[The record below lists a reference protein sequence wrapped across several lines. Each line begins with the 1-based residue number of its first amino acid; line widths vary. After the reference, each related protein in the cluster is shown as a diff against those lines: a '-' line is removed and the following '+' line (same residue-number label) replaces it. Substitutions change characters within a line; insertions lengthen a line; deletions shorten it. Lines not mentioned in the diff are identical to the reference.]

1 MGIGRGIRRAEL
13 ARELDGKQWAGH
25 DQVQFQTEV
34 RSPTVRFGVDFRFEG
49 QTLKSYTVVRPVQTG
64 NSPTEIKLVEQE
76 STVSGPY
83 WFGRAFDAPP
93 FFTYS
98 ASNKFETVQL
108 IPFMAGVAEWHR
120 DERGMYIGV
129 TLWVSLIDTFIGE
142 VIKGGEMSVSVAA
155 VNATTKSKDKAD
167 FVCVVGVDDRITLE
181 NAADSIGWN
190 GLVVL
195 SEGAFTFDSGMVR
208 ASSGTLTF
216 EGRGEDLTTITSTT
230 VMANLF
236 HGAAAINWTWKD
248 LTLDGNDVVVSSV
261 NWNAVAHGEHNMYRV
276 TVRDFTG
283 DGVSIY
289 RSAGTGRFID
299 CRFTSNTG
307 RGFYFR
313 ESDCNFFYCVFD
325 GNGGDGLRTDQT
337 NNDFIIGC
345 LFENNGGA
353 GWQVGNALTGGT
365 VSMNIYS
372 NRFINNNFGIGIA
385 HGNGSHIQGNY
396 FSGNGTSMAFGAG
409 GFGVSENNF
418 INGNLSKDT
427 TFISGSDALDQII
440 GVNVHNGSVLGGSDL
455 AGADTDAIHDNIAA
469 EISAITEKTSPIAA
483 DLALIE
489 DSAAGYDKKRVQL
502 SNLPAPDHDILS
514 TAHTDA
520 DETDTPSDAQ
530 VLTWDDPTMTVPTV
544 RGVGTQSS
552 DTPGLPSGTA
562 VGDLLICVVE
572 SQPGGTVVAT
582 GWSDA
587 PETGIQNGDN
597 NTRLTLLYRIATGTG
612 DAPTLTGWHP
622 DHVVSQIIGI
632 TTGTYD
638 SADPFGVSTQSAH
651 SGSDSSTT
659 LTFPGLTTLYKNS
672 LILGFCAAHEN
683 GTASG
688 FVNASLT
695 SLTEQIDASTTMGN
709 NGGIIGFS
717 GTMADIGATGNTTA
731 TYSTAVRQARATF
744 AISPLNPVVPAWRA
758 VVAPA
763 GGTALT
769 TKGDLHGYDT
779 GQARIPAGADDQ
791 VLTADAGE
799 ALGLKWAAAAGG
811 SPLTTKG
818 DLFGRST
825 VDARIPVGPDDQVLT
840 ADAAQALGVKWA
852 EPAAG
857 GGAGGGVLPAWED
870 WTPVWTTTGSAPSVG
885 NGSLTGRFQHVGKTV
900 HFRLQLNWG
909 STTSGGTGTYQFTLP
924 VPASSLQWTFA
935 ANCLEGGVDNDVSIG
950 LLESGSVFVVVIDD
964 GNVANSTAPF
974 TWGDTDRLVVTGT
987 YEVDTDGGGGGAI
1000 VPTNTVTVELTASE
1014 AINDAGEY
1022 VPWDQV
1028 DADSDAPAVAWNSA
1042 DPERLV
1048 AWEDG
1053 WYYVTATLEW
1063 QTTVTGD
1070 RWVRLSPSTG
1080 GSVGQQRFNIAGSN
1094 YQPTIGTSSPVYLLV
1109 GEYVRVF
1116 AGQDDGTPR
1125 NLLTGYTRAT
1135 MTLIGGG
1142 GSGLV
1147 KGDFL
1152 PGDLYLGGE
1161 IHENQSATGRTDLYA
1176 AGGDPGLITRVKTAD
1191 EGETTT
1197 TMQDDDELTFP
1208 IGANETWIMD
1218 AYLIVDGPTGGDI
1231 KVGVKGPSGVAGIFA
1246 VTGPGTTASSFENAT
1261 VNNQTEAVGTAP
1273 TGLPSGT
1280 FGVGNKTLVEVHAVI
1295 RNGATAG
1302 DVVIQWAQN
1311 TSSGTTQVLTDSY
1324 LKTVRH

>member
-64 NSPTEIKLVEQE
+64 NSPTEIKLVDQE

-155 VNATTKSKDKAD
+155 VNATTESKDKAD

-230 VMANLF
+230 VMASLF

-248 LTLDGNDVVVSSV
+248 LTLDGNDVVASSV

-276 TVRDFTG
+276 TVRDFVG

-289 RSAGTGRFID
+289 RSAGTGRFVD

-307 RGFYFR
+307 RGFYQR

-325 GNGGDGLRTDQT
+325 GNGSNGLRTDQT

-345 LFENNGGA
+345 LFEGNGSS

-365 VSMNIYS
+365 VNMNVYS
-372 NRFINNNFGIGIA
+372 NRFINNNGGIGIA
-385 HGNGSHIQGNY
+385 HGAGSHIQGNY
-396 FSGNGTSMAFGAG
+396 FIGNTTSMTFGAG

-427 TFISGSDALDQII
+427 TFIAGSDALDQLI
-440 GVNVHNGSVLGGSDL
+440 GVNVHNGSIVGGSGL

-483 DLALIE
+483 DVVLIE
-489 DSAAGYDKKRVQL
+489 DSAAGYDKKHVQL
-502 SNLPAPDHDILS
+502 SNLPSPDHDILS
-514 TAHTDA
+514 AAHTDA
-520 DETDTPSDAQ
+520 DEADVPSDAQ
-530 VLTWDDPTMTVPTV
+530 VLTWDDPTLTVPTV
-544 RGVGTQSS
+544 RGVGTSS
-552 DTPGLPSGTA
+552 EGSTPGLPSGTA
-562 VGDLLICVVE
+562 VGDLLICAIE
-572 SQPGGTVVAT
+572 SHPGGTVTAS
-582 GWSDA
+582 GWTAA
-587 PETGIQNGDN
+587 PENGIQNGDG
-597 NTRLTLLYRIATGTG
+597 NTRLTLLYRVATGTG
-612 DAPTLTGWHP
+612 DAPTLGGWN
-622 DHVVSQIIGI
+622 DHIISQIIGI

-651 SGSDSSTT
+651 SGSSSSAT

-672 LILGFCAAHEN
+672 LILGFCATHED
-683 GTASG
+683 GTASA

-695 SLTEQIDASTTMGN
+695 SLTEEIDASTITGN
-709 NGGIIGFS
+709 DGGIIGFS
-717 GTMADIGATGNTTA
+717 GTMPTIGATGDTTA
-731 TYSTAVRQARATF
+731 TYSLAVRQARATF

-811 SPLTTKG
+811 SPLTV
-818 DLFGRST
+818 DCRCSRST
-825 VDARIPVGPDDQVLT
+825 GSEMGRASSRRRRGIGASCLANIRYCLDRCLSQPGYRQRDHQRPIHP
-840 ADAAQALGVKWA
+840 LG
-852 EPAAG
+852 E
-857 GGAGGGVLPAWED
+857 
-870 WTPVWTTTGSAPSVG
+870 TGS
-885 NGSLTGRFQHVGKTV
+885 L
-900 HFRLQLNWG
+900 
-909 STTSGGTGTYQFTLP
+909 
-924 VPASSLQWTFA
+924 
-935 ANCLEGGVDNDVSIG
+935 
-950 LLESGSVFVVVIDD
+950 
-964 GNVANSTAPF
+964 
-974 TWGDTDRLVVTGT
+974 
-987 YEVDTDGGGGGAI
+987 
-1000 VPTNTVTVELTASE
+1000 
-1014 AINDAGEY
+1014 
-1022 VPWDQV
+1022 
-1028 DADSDAPAVAWNSA
+1028 
-1042 DPERLV
+1042 
-1048 AWEDG
+1048 
-1053 WYYVTATLEW
+1053 
-1063 QTTVTGD
+1063 
-1070 RWVRLSPSTG
+1070 
-1080 GSVGQQRFNIAGSN
+1080 
-1094 YQPTIGTSSPVYLLV
+1094 
-1109 GEYVRVF
+1109 
-1116 AGQDDGTPR
+1116 
-1125 NLLTGYTRAT
+1125 
-1135 MTLIGGG
+1135 
-1142 GSGLV
+1142 
-1147 KGDFL
+1147 
-1152 PGDLYLGGE
+1152 
-1161 IHENQSATGRTDLYA
+1161 
-1176 AGGDPGLITRVKTAD
+1176 
-1191 EGETTT
+1191 
-1197 TMQDDDELTFP
+1197 
-1208 IGANETWIMD
+1208 
-1218 AYLIVDGPTGGDI
+1218 
-1231 KVGVKGPSGVAGIFA
+1231 
-1246 VTGPGTTASSFENAT
+1246 
-1261 VNNQTEAVGTAP
+1261 
-1273 TGLPSGT
+1273 
-1280 FGVGNKTLVEVHAVI
+1280 
-1295 RNGATAG
+1295 
-1302 DVVIQWAQN
+1302 
-1311 TSSGTTQVLTDSY
+1311 SSGHHDGVYDH
-1324 LKTVRH
+1324 VRNR